1 MISPAIN
8 LADRMSKCSKPL
20 SQKIS
25 NPKFLFNLYVFQ
37 KASENY
43 AATQS
48 DNVLLRH
55 NVNGIELN
63 AEGFEKLSREIDLKS
78 IECHIPE
85 LQSEKIKVHTGKFPT
100 VTGKYHRL
108 VVREDLISE
117 ISPNDFSILKKTE
130 KKYYEVCTHP
140 LLFEHI
146 EKL

>member
-1 MISPAIN
+1 MF
-8 LADRMSKCSKPL
+8 KCSKPL
-20 SQKIS
+20 PQKIS

-43 AATQS
+43 AAIQT

-100 VTGKYHRL
+100 VSGKYHRL
-108 VVREDLISE
+108 VIREDLISE

-140 LLFEHI
+140 LLFEHV